1 MVFWGL
7 VALCVSCQPPQSPS
21 APHAT
26 PWFPTESAGAPRA
39 EPSSAPQA
47 DAGEAQEVIDPD
59 EEQVHEADEIVSP
72 DSPCEDPEPPRPLC
86 GSDLLRPQ
94 VPLAYNPRTTLPP
107 APIRAELDRIARAMQ
122 SEPSWQM
129 LRVEVY
135 ATQDPGTDEVAK
147 SRALIDTQAR
157 ADAIFAYLYHR
168 RRVSAERLDAVG
180 YGYSPHVQP
189 SSPAERYTVLLRLV
203 HRTR

>member
-1 MVFWGL
+1 M
-7 VALCVSCQPPQSPS
+7 
-21 APHAT
+21 
-26 PWFPTESAGAPRA
+26 
-39 EPSSAPQA
+39 
-47 DAGEAQEVIDPD
+47 
-59 EEQVHEADEIVSP
+59 SP

-107 APIRAELDRIARAMQ
+107 APIRAELDRIARAMHD
-122 SEPSWQM
+122 EPSWQM

-135 ATQDPGTDEVAK
+135 ATQDPGTDDVAK

-157 ADAIFAYLYHR
+157 AEAIFAYLYHR

-180 YGYSPHVQP
+180 YGYSPRATP
-189 SSPAERYTVLLRLV
+189 TSASERYTVLLRLV